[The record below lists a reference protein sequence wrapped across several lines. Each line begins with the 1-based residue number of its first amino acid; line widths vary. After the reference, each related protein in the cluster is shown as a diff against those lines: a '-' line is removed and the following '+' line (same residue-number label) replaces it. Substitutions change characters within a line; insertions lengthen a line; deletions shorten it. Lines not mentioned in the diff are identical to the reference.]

1 MTALSGSLPEH
12 RHPTACF
19 SVVAAAEPGVMP
31 RVLEVFVKRG
41 LVPDKWLSHV
51 AGRRGEELH
60 IDIQLAGADA
70 ALTDR
75 LAQTL
80 RQVVSVRSVL
90 TSEKRHLKSA

>member
-1 MTALSGSLPEH
+1 MTALSGPLARH
-12 RHPTACF
+12 CHPTACF
-19 SVVAAAEPGVMP
+19 SVVAATEPGVMP
-31 RVLEVFVKRG
+31 RVLEVFAKRG

-51 AGRRGEELH
+51 AGHSGQELH

-70 ALTDR
+70 VLTDR

-90 TSEKRHLKSA
+90 TSEKRHLRSA